1 MLEKENPG
9 CFEDDTHTFA
19 DFYVKSGLYITEIVK
34 RLYRNPKMKEKYP
47 NKMDRLKHIFKYQ
60 VYGLAPTKIIYRIA
74 LNFILGFDKNKEI
87 TEYNFKCVDTVPLV
101 KDGILEEELDKIFGG
116 KLDG

>member
-1 MLEKENPG
+1 MKAQNDDNEIGEYKHFNGNLFDKMVFNDVLKE
-9 CFEDDTHTFA
+9 FM
-19 DFYVKSGLYITEIVK
+19 YQK
-34 RLYRNPKMKEKYP
+34 
-47 NKMDRLKHIFKYQ
+47 DRLKHIFKYQ

-101 KDGILEEELDKIFGG
+101 KEGKLEEELEKIFGE